1 MLLPYVLAT
10 WACLGAVSAAI
21 HMLFVFRS
29 LSGHEGP
36 ESRAVSM
43 EHAARA
49 GGTRRWIMI
58 NIASDMLMPWLTV
71 QGLMI
76 TYGKADVQ

>member
-1 MLLPYVLAT
+1 MLLAYALAA
-10 WACLGAVSAAI
+10 WAGLGTVSAAV

-29 LSGHEGP
+29 LSGREGP
-36 ESRAVSM
+36 ESRAVSV

-49 GGTRRWIMI
+49 GGTCRWIMI
-58 NIASDMLMPWLTV
+58 NIAYDMLMPWLTV

-76 TYGKADVQ
+76 TCRRTGVE

>member
-1 MLLPYVLAT
+1 MFLAYMLIVWT
-10 WACLGAVSAAI
+10 CLGTISAAI

-29 LSGHEGP
+29 LSGREGP
-36 ESRAVSM
+36 ESRAVTV
-43 EHAARA
+43 EHAAWA

-58 NIASDMLMPWLTV
+58 NIAWDMLMPWLTV

-76 TYGKADVQ
+76 TYRRTGVE

>member
-1 MLLPYVLAT
+1 VYALVA
-10 WACLGAVSAAI
+10 WAGLGAVSAAV

-29 LSGHEGP
+29 LSGREGP
-36 ESRAVSM
+36 ESRAVSV

-49 GGTRRWIMI
+49 GGTRRWIGT
-58 NIASDMLMPWLTV
+58 NIAWDMLMPWLTA

-76 TYGKADVQ
+76 PYGKAGAE

>member
-1 MLLPYVLAT
+1 MLLAYALAA
-10 WACLGAVSAAI
+10 WAGLGAASAAV

-29 LSGHEGP
+29 LSGREGA

-49 GGTRRWIMI
+49 GGTRRWITI
-58 NIASDMLMPWLTV
+58 NIASDMLMPWLTI

-76 TYGKADVQ
+76 TYRKTGVE